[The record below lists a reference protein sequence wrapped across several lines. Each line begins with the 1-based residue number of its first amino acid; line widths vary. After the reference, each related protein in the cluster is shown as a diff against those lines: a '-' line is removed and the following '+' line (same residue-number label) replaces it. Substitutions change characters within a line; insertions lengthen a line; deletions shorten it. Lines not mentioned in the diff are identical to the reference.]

1 MLLKRKIDFG
11 SMLLACG
18 LLSQVIV
25 YIFTKDSFLSFV
37 SGIAGMVSVV
47 QCSEKRL
54 SFYFWSFLQMITYT
68 VICFQ
73 ESLHGKLVENGF
85 YFLTMIIGLFIW
97 WKHLDN
103 NKNVKTRTLGFYSTI
118 GILYASFGLMFV
130 GWGILTY
137 FGDSHPMFDSATTIL
152 GIVAQILM
160 MLRYKENW
168 VLWIIQDI
176 LCLIM
181 WVSIENWFMAV
192 QYIFWTI
199 NAVYGLIKWSKNDE

>member
-1 MLLKRKIDFG
+1 MFLKRKIDFG

-25 YIFTKDSFLSFV
+25 YMFTKDSFLSFV
-37 SGIAGMVSVV
+37 SGIAGMVSVI

-68 VICFQ
+68 IICFQ

-85 YFLTMIIGLFIW
+85 YFLTMVIGLFVW
-97 WKHLDN
+97 WKNLDN
-103 NKNVKTRTLGFYSTI
+103 KKLVKTKSLGVVSTI
-118 GILYASFGLMFV
+118 GTLTASFGLFLV
-130 GWGILTY
+130 GYVVLSH
-137 FGDSHPMFDSATTIL
+137 FGDSHPFFDSSTTIL

-168 VLWIIQDI
+168 VLWFIQDI
-176 LCLIM
+176 ICITM
-181 WVSIENWFMAV
+181 WISIENWFMV
-192 QYIFWTI
+192 MQYVFWTI
-199 NAVYGLIKWSKNDE
+199 NCIYGFILWGKKY